1 VSASAPAR
9 VVILGGGF
17 AGLSAARRLERALGA
32 DDRVEATLVSAE
44 NYLLFTP
51 MLAEATTGEL
61 APTHIAAPLR
71 EVLRRVRVR
80 QGVAVGID
88 LARREVTARHGAT
101 GSQWCEPYDHLV
113 LALGSVTSFHH
124 VEGAAEHAL
133 GFKSL
138 ADAVGIRT
146 RLIDCFEQAA
156 IETDGATR
164 RALLT
169 AVVAGGG
176 YSGVE
181 LAAALHDF
189 LQRTRRFYPALAGEP
204 VRLVLAH
211 HGERLLEELSAPA
224 AAYTLA
230 LLRRRGI
237 DVRLSTGATRVAEDE
252 VELSPGGRLPS
263 HTVIWTA
270 GVAPSPFV
278 ETLPVPLD
286 HRGAVIVDEHLAVP
300 GHPGLW
306 ALGDCARV
314 PDREGGSYGP
324 TAQNAEREGP
334 VVADNVLA
342 SLQGRALRPFHYR
355 SKGAMASLGRRRGV
369 GDVLGVRFSGVLAWL
384 LWRTV
389 YWGKLPGLDRKARV
403 GMDWLL
409 DVAFPP
415 DVISPLREP
424 LRSARGS
431 ACAGPP
437 TPPVPAAGPG
447 AGAR

>member
-1 VSASAPAR
+1 VTGPAPAR

-17 AGLSAARRLERALGA
+17 AGLSVARRLERTLGIR
-32 DDRVEATLVSAE
+32 DRIEVTIISAE

-51 MLAEATTGEL
+51 MLAEAATGEL
-61 APTHIAAPLR
+61 ASTHIAVPLR
-71 EVLRRVRVR
+71 DFLRRVHVR
-80 QGVAVGID
+80 QGRAVEVD
-88 LARREVTARHGAT
+88 LARRQVTAQHGAT
-101 GSQWCEPYDHLV
+101 GSRWCEPYDHLV

-124 VEGAAEHAL
+124 VEGAAEH
-133 GFKSL
+133 SL
-138 ADAVGIRT
+138 TFRSLTDAVGIRT
-146 RLIDCFEQAA
+146 RIIDCYEQAS
-156 IETDGATR
+156 IETDGAIR

-169 AVVAGGG
+169 VVVAGGG

-189 LQRTRRFYPALAGEP
+189 LRRARRFYPALTAEP

-211 HGERLLEELSAPA
+211 RGERLLEELSAPA

-237 DVRLSTGATRVAEDE
+237 DVRLSTGVTRVAEDG
-252 VELSPGGRLPS
+252 VDLSPGGRLAAR
-263 HTVIWTA
+263 TVIWTA

-278 ETLPVPLD
+278 QALPVARD
-286 HRGAVIVDEHLAVP
+286 HHGAVLVDEHLAVP

-314 PDREGGSYGP
+314 PDRGGGAYAP
-324 TAQNAEREGP
+324 TAQNGEQEGP
-334 VVADNVLA
+334 VAADNVLA
-342 SLQGRALRPFHYR
+342 SLRGGGLRAFHYR
-355 SKGAMASLGRRRGV
+355 SKGMMASLGRRRGV
-369 GDVLGVRFSGVLAWL
+369 GEVFGLRFSGVPAWL

-409 DVAFPP
+409 DVVFAP
-415 DVISPLREP
+415 DVVSPLGEHVPPVRGARPAAEP
-424 LRSARGS
+424 ARGQ
-431 ACAGPP
+431 APP
-437 TPPVPAAGPG
+437 ASESRPA
-447 AGAR
+447 

>member
-1 VSASAPAR
+1 MIAPAR

-17 AGLSAARRLERALGA
+17 AGLSAARRLERELGP
-32 DDRVEATLVSAE
+32 DDRIAVTLISAE

-61 APTHIAAPLR
+61 AATHIAAPLR
-71 EVLRRVRVR
+71 DFLRRVRVR
-80 QGVAVGID
+80 QGVAVEVD
-88 LARREVTARHGAT
+88 LARSEVTARHGAT
-101 GSQWCEPYDHLV
+101 GSRWCEPYDHLV

-124 VEGAAEHAL
+124 VEGAAEHSL
-133 GFKSL
+133 TFKSL
-138 ADAVGIRT
+138 ADAVSIRA
-146 RLIDCFEQAA
+146 RLIDCFEQAT
-156 IETDGATR
+156 IETDGAAR
-164 RALLT
+164 RPLLT

-189 LQRTRRFYPALAGEP
+189 LQRTRRFYPSLADEP

-211 HGERLLEELSAPA
+211 HGDRLLEELSAPA

-237 DVRLSTGATRVAEDE
+237 DVRLSTRVTRVAEDG
-252 VELSPGGRLPS
+252 VELSPGGWLPS
-263 HTVIWTA
+263 HTVIWAA
-270 GVAPSPFV
+270 GLAPSPFV
-278 ETLPVPLD
+278 ETLPLPRD

-314 PDREGGSYGP
+314 PDRGGGSYGP
-324 TAQNAEREGP
+324 TAQNAEQEGP
-334 VVADNVLA
+334 IVADNVLA
-342 SLQGRALRPFHYR
+342 SLRGRALRPLHYR
-355 SKGAMASLGRRRGV
+355 SKGMLASLGRRRAV
-369 GDVLGVRFSGVLAWL
+369 GDVCGVRFSGVLAWL

-409 DVAFPP
+409 DVVFPP
-415 DVISPLREP
+415 DVVNPLCEP
-424 LRSARGS
+424 VRPAPGS
-431 ACAGPP
+431 ACVRPP
-437 TPPVPAAGPG
+437 TTTIPAAEPG

>member
-1 VSASAPAR
+1 MSASAPAR

-32 DDRVEATLVSAE
+32 DDRVEATLISAE

-61 APTHIAAPLR
+61 APAHIAAPLR

-101 GSQWCEPYDHLV
+101 ASQWCEPYDHLV
-113 LALGSVTSFHH
+113 LALGSVTSSTTSREPPSMPSGSSHSPMRWASGRGSSTASSRRPSRPTAPRAGH
-124 VEGAAEHAL
+124 CSPRWSPGAA
-133 GFKSL
+133 
-138 ADAVGIRT
+138 T
-146 RLIDCFEQAA
+146 RASSWPPRCTTSCSA
-156 IETDGATR
+156 
-164 RALLT
+164 
-169 AVVAGGG
+169 
-176 YSGVE
+176 
-181 LAAALHDF
+181 
-189 LQRTRRFYPALAGEP
+189 RRFYPALAGEP

-237 DVRLSTGATRVAEDE
+237 EVRLSTGVTRVAEDG

-263 HTVIWTA
+263 HTAIWTA

-300 GHPGLW
+300 GHPGL
-306 ALGDCARV
+306 
-314 PDREGGSYGP
+314 
-324 TAQNAEREGP
+324 
-334 VVADNVLA
+334 
-342 SLQGRALRPFHYR
+342 
-355 SKGAMASLGRRRGV
+355 
-369 GDVLGVRFSGVLAWL
+369 
-384 LWRTV
+384 
-389 YWGKLPGLDRKARV
+389 
-403 GMDWLL
+403 
-409 DVAFPP
+409 
-415 DVISPLREP
+415 
-424 LRSARGS
+424 
-431 ACAGPP
+431 
-437 TPPVPAAGPG
+437 
-447 AGAR
+447 

>member
-1 VSASAPAR
+1 MTGPAR

-17 AGLSAARRLERALGA
+17 AGLSAARRLERALGPH
-32 DDRVEATLVSAE
+32 DRVEVTLISAE

-51 MLAEATTGEL
+51 MLAEAATGEL
-61 APTHIAAPLR
+61 AATHIAAPLR
-71 EVLRRVRVR
+71 EFLRRVRVR
-80 QGVAVGID
+80 QGVAVEVD

-101 GSQWCEPYDHLV
+101 GSRWAEPYDHLV

-124 VEGAAEHAL
+124 VEGAAEHSL
-133 GFKSL
+133 TFKSL
-138 ADAVGIRT
+138 ADALGIRA

-156 IETDGATR
+156 IETDGAAR

-189 LQRTRRFYPALAGEP
+189 LQRTRRLYPLLADEP
-204 VRLVLAH
+204 VGLVLAH
-211 HGERLLEELSAPA
+211 HGERLLEELSTPA

-237 DVRLSTGATRVAEDE
+237 DVRLSTAVTRVGEDG

-278 ETLPVPLD
+278 ETLPLPRD
-286 HRGAVIVDEHLAVP
+286 HRGAVIVDEHLAVS

-306 ALGDCARV
+306 ALGDCACV
-314 PDREGGSYGP
+314 PDREGGRYGP
-324 TAQNAEREGP
+324 TAQNAAQEGP

-342 SLQGRALRPFHYR
+342 SLRGRALRPLHHR
-355 SKGAMASLGRRRGV
+355 SKGMLASLGRRRAV
-369 GDVLGVRFSGVLAWL
+369 GDVFGVRFSGVLAWL

-409 DVAFPP
+409 DVIVPP
-415 DVISPLREP
+415 DVVSPLREP
-424 LRSARGS
+424 VRS
-431 ACAGPP
+431 CAGPP
-437 TPPVPAAGPG
+437 TTTMPAAEPG